1 VVLGLNESFYLIW
14 DDLIYKEKYL
24 KGVVDNSRYLLST
37 KMASR
42 IFIMSGIAFVAFV
55 AMLAVSLMW
64 WFSDY
69 YYALEPL
76 TGM

>member
-1 VVLGLNESFYLIW
+1 MV
-14 DDLIYKEKYL
+14 
-24 KGVVDNSRYLLST
+24 SRL
-37 KMASR
+37 
-42 IFIMSGIAFVAFV
+42 FVMSGIAFVAFV

-76 TGM
+76 SGM